1 MQLTVRIKKIL
12 LKYFIDMRWYNIVLA
27 LFFYMAASWVGL
39 FLCGESELTGWV
51 FPYWIIVTASTVGYG
66 DLSPVTL
73 AGQYFTTI
81 FVIPFGL
88 SMFALMVGRIAA
100 FAAFIWRK
108 GVMGMK
114 ELDIEGHI
122 LVLGCND
129 KRTIKLLKL
138 LLKEESLYSAP
149 RPIALCVTDQM
160 ENPFPRDIQFVR
172 ADSFSD
178 EEGMARACVKE
189 ASCIVIANNTDEETM
204 TSALFCN
211 GINKKAH
218 TIVYFDND
226 KLSGILKQHCPDI
239 EVTPSV
245 SVEMMAKATVDK
257 GSSVLHQKL
266 LNASYGMTQFSVIMP
281 MSCAPIAVKSLFH
294 TLKEHYDATLIATA
308 TDGADTVMLN
318 PGLDSK
324 VGPGSAIYYI
334 AEQRIQNIDWGVFSV

>member
-1 MQLTVRIKKIL
+1 
-12 LKYFIDMRWYNIVLA
+12 
-27 LFFYMAASWVGL
+27 
-39 FLCGESELTGWV
+39 
-51 FPYWIIVTASTVGYG
+51 
-66 DLSPVTL
+66 
-73 AGQYFTTI
+73 
-81 FVIPFGL
+81 
-88 SMFALMVGRIAA
+88 
-100 FAAFIWRK
+100 
-108 GVMGMK
+108 MK